1 MADGRAE
8 RLLSGV
14 ALGACVKEPRAV
26 ERAVGRMT
34 LAVLSPRFPVAAPAA
49 LVVPASPP
57 AAVRRRVRPRCGA
70 AADGRAGA
78 ANLINDWAK
87 RTKMPR
93 ENYFPGN
100 LGSRR

>member
-1 MADGRAE
+1 
-8 RLLSGV
+8 
-14 ALGACVKEPRAV
+14 
-26 ERAVGRMT
+26 MT
-34 LAVLSPRFPVAAPAA
+34 LACCVVAQIPGRRPGGAGGACE
-49 LVVPASPP
+49 
-57 AAVRRRVRPRCGA
+57 RRRLRGGGCGQCGA

>member
-57 AAVRRRVRPRCGA
+57 AAGRRVRPVRR
-70 AADGRAGA
+70 GR
-78 ANLINDWAK
+78 
-87 RTKMPR
+87 
-93 ENYFPGN
+93 
-100 LGSRR
+100 